1 MTLALCLR
9 DNDTVRATATSAAA
23 AAAAVVVVLEPE
35 LEVEVEVMTGFKAI
49 GLTLAAGAGG
59 TVFSRPWR
67 DEGRVAERS
76 LGVVRTEMD
85 VERGGRLRLLSVLAR
100 LGRVGIMPACS
111 ILLTVLLAAYLE
123 RGMNLA
129 SFFGTGGGLSSESLL
144 LLAGGSA
151 CGLVAVGAGAGV
163 LRVGLGGP

>member
-23 AAAAVVVVLEPE
+23 VVPV
-35 LEVEVEVMTGFKAI
+35 VEVEVTGFKAI
-49 GLTLAAGAGG
+49 GLTLAAAAGAGG

-76 LGVVRTEMD
+76 LGVVRTEID
-85 VERGGRLRLLSVLAR
+85 AERGGRLRLLSVLAR

-129 SFFGTGGGLSSESLL
+129 SFFGTGGGLSS
-144 LLAGGSA
+144 
-151 CGLVAVGAGAGV
+151 
-163 LRVGLGGP
+163 